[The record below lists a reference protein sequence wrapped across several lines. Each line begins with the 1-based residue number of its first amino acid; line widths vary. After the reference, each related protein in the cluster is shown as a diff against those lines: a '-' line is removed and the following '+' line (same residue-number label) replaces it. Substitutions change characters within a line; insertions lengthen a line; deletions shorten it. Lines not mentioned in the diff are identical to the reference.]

1 MSADNCLA
9 ILGTTDGT
17 FRVAD
22 IKIIWLNEP
31 DRLPRL
37 MGWAEDFHVST
48 IFPNYDAT
56 WDYADAIME
65 RSFGEGHFFIEYG
78 IEPYDIQMT
87 WEEFYAQSQATGRW
101 RGLGGRCQ
109 TCQDQC
115 QGNGRK
121 FESLIIC
128 QKCYSLFLQPA

>member
-17 FRVAD
+17 YRVAD

-37 MGWAEDFHVST
+37 MGWAEDFHLST
-48 IFPNYDAT
+48 VFPSYDAAY
-56 WDYADAIME
+56 DYADEIIE
-65 RSFGEGHFFIEYG
+65 RSFDDGRIIEYG
-78 IEPYDIQMT
+78 IEPYDIEMT
-87 WEEFYAQSQATGRW
+87 WEEFYAQAQATGHW
-101 RGLGGRCQ
+101 RGVGGRCG

-115 QGNGRK
+115 YGTGRK
-121 FESLIIC
+121 FENLIIC
-128 QKCYSLFLQPA
+128 GKCYKLFLQPV